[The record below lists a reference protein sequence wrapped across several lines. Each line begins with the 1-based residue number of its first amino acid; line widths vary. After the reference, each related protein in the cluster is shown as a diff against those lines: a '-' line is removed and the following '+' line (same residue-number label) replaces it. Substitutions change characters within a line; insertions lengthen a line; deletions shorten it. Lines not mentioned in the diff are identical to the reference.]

1 MNDAS
6 LLRQPV
12 ARAVRVVA
20 LSLLEEA
27 NAAAARLRAAAPGG
41 DDAAPHDEEA
51 LHDFRVAVRRLRSW
65 LRAWES
71 WLGDSLSRKVMR
83 RLRKIARA
91 TGPARDA
98 EVHLA
103 WLAQQR
109 PALRGRQRVGL
120 SWMIETLTSKQTAAI
135 ANAVHAAHRFGPVHD
150 KASARLNVY
159 TLSIHPVKTHDR
171 ELLAPA
177 LAQLVRHQSE
187 TVRRRLASVH
197 TFEDRADAHRA
208 RIAVK
213 RLRYLLEPAA
223 RSSDDG
229 SAIVDQL
236 KELQDILGDL
246 HDVHVFAEEIAGAAE
261 VAAAEHARRLS
272 QAVLSDGGAARVK
285 EMRSSDPAAG
295 LIALEKR
302 LHQRGLR
309 AFERL
314 ERDWLGE
321 ADAPFFERVITY
333 ADNLAQPAARGRRKA
348 AAAGPPAATGG

>member
-20 LSLLEEA
+20 LSLLGEA
-27 NAAAARLRAAAPGG
+27 NAAAARLRVAPPGG
-41 DDAAPHDEEA
+41 DDSAPQDEQA

-71 WLGDSLSRKVMR
+71 WLGDSLSRKTMR
-83 RLRKIARA
+83 RLRKIARV

-103 WLAQQR
+103 WLAEQR
-109 PALRGRQRVGL
+109 RALRGRQRVGL
-120 SWMIETLTSKQTAAI
+120 SWMIDMLTSKQTAAI

-159 TLSIHPVKTHDR
+159 TLSIHPVETDDR
-171 ELLAPA
+171 ELFAPA
-177 LAQLVRHQSE
+177 LAQLVRHQ
-187 TVRRRLASVH
+187 TGIVRRRLASIH
-197 TFEDRADAHRA
+197 TFGDQADAHRA

-223 RSSDDG
+223 RAGDGG
-229 SAIVDQL
+229 SAIIDRL
-236 KELQDILGDL
+236 KELQDVLGDL
-246 HDVHVFAEEIAGAAE
+246 HDVHVFAEEIAAAAE
-261 VAAAEHARRLS
+261 TAAAEHARRLS
-272 QAVLSDGGAARVK
+272 QAVLSDGGATRVK

-302 LHQRGLR
+302 LHQRGVH

-314 ERDWLGE
+314 ERGWLGD
-321 ADAPFFERVITY
+321 ADAPFFERVVAH
-333 ADNLAQPAARGRRKA
+333 ADSLAQPATRGRRKGA
-348 AAAGPPAATGG
+348 AADPPAATS